1 MVLRLIIFSTEA
13 KNGATPHGS
22 GGEVKRLGA
31 ILKTVQQ
38 IAWHVLTSEWLTS
51 QQQFF
56 EPPI

>member
-1 MVLRLIIFSTEA
+1 MGQA
-13 KNGATPHGS
+13 PHDS
-22 GGEVKRLGA
+22 GGEVKRSHP
-31 ILKTVQQ
+31 ILKTVHQ